1 MKSVGILLF
10 DDIEL
15 LDFAGPYEVFAVADE
30 LNDHTLFDVFTLSET
45 SQEVRT
51 VHGLRVQP
59 DYAIDRSPHID
70 ILVIPGGDGTK
81 AVIKNKALLDWIRD
95 AYDKSAITFSVC
107 SGARIPA
114 ILGLLTGMEFATHHA
129 VVEDVTALAPDGI
142 YRKDRRFVDN
152 GRLMT
157 AAGISAGIDL
167 ALHIVEKLYG
177 ASVKEQTM
185 QYMEYIQNKAK
196 GKG

>member
-1 MKSVGILLF
+1 MKKVGILLF

-30 LNDHTLFDVFTLSET
+30 LNDHALFDVFTLSET
-45 SQEVRT
+45 GREVRT
-51 VHGLRVQP
+51 VHGLRVQS

-81 AVIKNKALLDWIRD
+81 AVIKNQGLLNWIRETYNQ
-95 AYDKSAITFSVC
+95 AAITFSVC

-114 ILGLLTGMEFATHHA
+114 ILGLLDGREFATHHA
-129 VVEDVTALAPDGI
+129 VVEDVLALAPHGI
-142 YRKDRRFVDN
+142 YREDRRFVDN

-167 ALHIVEKLYG
+167 ALHIVDKLYG
-177 ASVKEQTM
+177 TPVKKQTM
-185 QYMEYIQNKAK
+185 QYMEYVQTQH
-196 GKG
+196 